1 MPGWKKGKGLKDNVL
16 AKYGTKDYFDVVFTC
31 GGDAKYPTEY
41 KKERTVVDLKDKW
54 RNLQKKKVDA
64 PMED

>member
-1 MPGWKKGKGLKDNVL
+1 MLRPCVPWTPEEETALQRGVEL
-16 AKYGTKDYFDVVFTC
+16 YGEGSWQTILERKHF
-31 GGDAKYPTEY
+31 